1 MQAMRA
7 ECQAAKLPVRL
18 SSRWCR
24 GWRGFFMMITACL
37 IITASATHQSNTAA
51 YSHRE
56 HTPDEIKGKLEA
68 SLSQCRQHEGCS
80 CLPAPAPESHLHP
93 FTLTAQQVE
102 RAPVKTLEVG
112 SLTPGGSRL
121 HAKYPRA
128 GHEHKVRCIGL
139 WMCVR

>member
-1 MQAMRA
+1 MRA
-7 ECQAAKLPVRL
+7 ECQAAKLTVRL

-68 SLSQCRQHEGCS
+68 SLSQCMKAAAASLLLLLSPTFILSLSQLRRSSG
-80 CLPAPAPESHLHP
+80 HLLRP
-93 FTLTAQQVE
+93 W
-102 RAPVKTLEVG
+102 
-112 SLTPGGSRL
+112 RL
-121 HAKYPRA
+121 
-128 GHEHKVRCIGL
+128 V
-139 WMCVR
+139 V